1 MSLSELE
8 KERDKLMEKRDR
20 LEEKCDMLPQ
30 CEKDDGCETC
40 KVYDQITQID
50 EKIEEIENKIETL
63 RAEKEDEE

>member
-1 MSLSELE
+1 M
-8 KERDKLMEKRDR
+8 KKRDK
-20 LEEKCDMLPQ
+20 LEEKCDTLPQ

-40 KVYDQITQID
+40 EIYEQITQID